1 MSEAITNG
9 IAASA
14 VVACAA
20 AVGLVVGAGYAV
32 YRSLSWLSEQAQRE
46 AERLE
51 RELAVPL
58 PTHVTAGE
66 ARKVLAERFA
76 LFKERVQQNPLLTQ
90 QSDAIARVLALRNSP
105 FGSFLTDTNW
115 KTLSAA
121 PLSANVFQEV
131 LQQASQNFAFGNA
144 KHVAQSIIDVATS
157 EGFTHQRTNRLLN
170 GKQTVVLVDAHGR
183 ALVADVCAA
192 EDGAQINLDLTGF
205 GDGSCH
211 AVMDRILK
219 GLAKKDIRLDNIHHR
234 SHYRREGV
242 TESAREHSQSKAKQ
256 RQPAAQGKERR
267 SNDELRRRQR
277 LMSKQSQKTK

>member
-9 IAASA
+9 IAAGA

-32 YRSLSWLSEQAQRE
+32 YRSLTWLSEQAQRE

-58 PTHVTAGE
+58 PTHVTASE
-66 ARKVLAERFA
+66 ARKELAARFA
-76 LFKERVQQNPLLTQ
+76 LFKERAQQNPLLTQ

-105 FGSFLTDTNW
+105 LGSFLTESNW
-115 KTLSAA
+115 KKLSTA

-131 LQQASQNFAFGNA
+131 LQQGAQNFAFANA
-144 KHVAQSIIDVATS
+144 KHVAQSIVDVATS

-170 GKQTVVLVDAHGR
+170 GKQTVVLIDAHGR
-183 ALVADVCAA
+183 ALVADVCAS

-205 GDGSCH
+205 GAGSCH
-211 AVMDRILK
+211 TVMERILN

-242 TESAREHSQSKAKQ
+242 TESAREHSQSMAKR
-256 RQPAAQGKERR
+256 RQPPAKGKERR
-267 SNDELRRRQR
+267 SNDELRRRQH
-277 LMSKQSQKTK
+277 LMSKQSQKTN